1 MRKDRFTDEALRNA
15 QALAELEFSES
26 YDFARCQRADGSF
39 YPIPEGKQCRKGTKA
54 SPIDPGAKRLGGR
67 KPVTEG
73 GKKLKT
79 DFRKEVAEGAAR
91 RKKGE
96 ANIVSK
102 QKEEARLRKAIA
114 RMYSRETNARRDGDT
129 AAAKKFMKAHSELVK
144 RLEEVTGTKGYDA
157 APKRS
162 ARSKPRSKKIEEL
175 RNKVSEA
182 KKSGDKKRL
191 ASLRG
196 DLQGQERMR
205 KIEGQARKSGKS
217 VDDTIRA
224 RQASADKKVKK
235 RLFEEQMKRLENRL
249 DDAVTVKEQRRIGDA
264 ISDLRKRMGEL

>member
-1 MRKDRFTDEALRNA
+1 MNTHIFENFSEEAQEAL
-15 QALAELEFSES
+15 
-26 YDFARCQRADGSF
+26 DFARCQRADGSF
-39 YPIPEGKQCRKGTKA
+39 YGIAEGKQCKK
-54 SPIDPGAKRLGGR
+54 GAKAAPAEP
-67 KPVTEG
+67 KPR
-73 GKKLKT
+73 KLKT
-79 DFRKEVAEGAAR
+79 DFRKEIAAGAAR
-91 RKKGE
+91 RKIGD
-96 ANIVSK
+96 ANIVSR
-102 QKEEARLRKAIA
+102 QKEVGRLQKAIA

-129 AAAKKFMKAHSELVK
+129 AAAKKFMKAHGELVK
-144 RLEEVTGTKGYDA
+144 RLDEVKGAKGYDA

-162 ARSKPRSKKIEEL
+162 ARSKPRSRKIEEL

-217 VDDTIRA
+217 VDDTISA
-224 RQASADKKVKK
+224 RNAAADKKVKK

-249 DDAVTVKEQRRIGDA
+249 DDAVTVKEQRRISDA
-264 ISDLRKRMGEL
+264 ISNLRKRMGEL

>member
-54 SPIDPGAKRLGGR
+54 SPIDHGAKRLGGR
-67 KPVTEG
+67 KPVVEG

-91 RKKGE
+91 RRKGE

-129 AAAKKFMKAHSELVK
+129 AAAKKFMKAHGELVK
-144 RLEEVTGTKGYDA
+144 RLEEVTGAKGYDA
-157 APKRS
+157 APKRP
-162 ARSKPRSKKIEEL
+162 ARSKS
-175 RNKVSEA
+175 S
-182 KKSGDKKRL
+182 KKSGSGTPEQRMQLRRL
-191 ASLRG
+191 E
-196 DLQGQERMR
+196 ERM
-205 KIEGQARKSGKS
+205 
-217 VDDTIRA
+217 DN
-224 RQASADKKVKK
+224 AS
-235 RLFEEQMKRLENRL
+235 
-249 DDAVTVKEQRRIGDA
+249 TVKDQQRISTA
-264 ISDLRKRMGEL
+264 IRELRKRMGEG